1 MKRQIFL
8 LEEGEKLKVMGEKGY
23 ESEELLQRLLADYP
37 DLLGGDQMNEE
48 HPLRWLLI
56 AREVS
61 VPGDES
67 GTGQWHLDHLFV
79 DQDGIPTLVEVKRAS
94 DIRIR
99 REVVGQLLDY
109 AANATKYWSPDRI
122 LQDFQDTCKV
132 RKKDSDQVLAE
143 FVGDSTARDEFW
155 GRVKENLQAGKIRM
169 LFVADAIPR
178 ELQRIVEFLNEQMD
192 PAEVLAV
199 EIKKYAE
206 GSTQALVPRVI
217 GRTSEAVA
225 RKEVM
230 SGRQWDEVSFFD
242 ALSSQHSES
251 VDVARRLLEWLREY
265 PVDDVWWGHGST
277 MGSFVPE
284 VVKDGRKHQL
294 CAVYTYGRVELY
306 LQWMTQKPP
315 FSGEVALEELREHT
329 GQLLKAHVSDEMLHK
344 RPSVALADFA
354 SDATFARLTEYF
366 TWVIRRIRETP
377 QQP

>member
-1 MKRQIFL
+1 MKRQIYL
-8 LEEGEKLKVMGEKGY
+8 LEEGGKLKVMAEKGY
-23 ESEELLQRLLADYP
+23 ESEELLQRLLADNP

-48 HPLRWLLI
+48 RPLRWLLI

-79 DQDGIPTLVEVKRAS
+79 DQDGIPTLAEVKRAS

-109 AANATKYWSPDRI
+109 AANATKYWSPEEVIRC
-122 LQDFQDTCKV
+122 FRDTCNA
-132 RKKDSDQVLAE
+132 RKLDSDHVLVE
-143 FVGDSTARDEFW
+143 FLRASSTPEDFW

-199 EIKKYAE
+199 EIKKFAE
-206 GSTQALVPRVI
+206 GTTQALVPRVI

-225 RKEVM
+225 RKEVQ
-230 SGRQWDEVSFFD
+230 SGRQWDEASFFE
-242 ALSSQHSES
+242 ALSSQHAES
-251 VDVARRLLEWLREY
+251 ADVARRLLEWFRGY

-277 MGSFVPE
+277 MGSYVPE
-284 VVKDGRKHQL
+284 VVKDGHKHQL

-315 FSGEVALEELREHT
+315 FSEEVAREELREHA
-329 GQLLKAHVSDEMLHK
+329 GQLLNTRLSDEKLHK
-344 RPSVALADFA
+344 RPSVDLATFG
-354 SDATFARLTEYF
+354 SDAGFARLTEYF
-366 TWVIRRIRETP
+366 AWVIQRIRETP
-377 QQP
+377 ARP